1 MPGLSRSLLIS
12 LGVTLLTFLSIAGWY
27 WIQFKRPS
35 EESLFSL
42 RRVMPV
48 VEKLLENHDEAKA
61 SSLLDRLPLRVV
73 VTDNGLQAQASN
85 LAGPLKYRL
94 EAGQQAVRTGV
105 LTRWLGSPNGQ
116 LLFYYELPNEWLD
129 AQLLFPLMLALLL
142 GALAGISDFL
152 QGKRQ
157 VDQTEALLMLSHL
170 PGVSH
175 ASAAE
180 AEEKTEHTARVLA
193 LEAQNR
199 SLQAALTQAR
209 RWVLAAPDEDVRKLQ
224 QQLRQS
230 EISLGE
236 RELRL
241 QALLSSE
248 QKLQE
253 QKAESE
259 TKARSW
265 EERALERGAEARSL
279 RQRHQQQ
286 EEEITRLHQDAQR
299 QARDLE
305 SARQRLHELSGQ
317 SAQLHEAWQEITAL
331 RANQLELLQREESW
345 GKEKQRVLAL
355 LHEKEE
361 SLEQARDRLKAA
373 RQKIHELSVAYKKQ
387 LEVSHHL
394 PADLEDARTVIG
406 SLIDEKDRV
415 ERENV
420 ELSIELAD
428 KSSET
433 ARLRKEL
440 EVRAQRLE
448 EAQHLLEE
456 LSEALRQHE
465 RELGLLSETLTDKL
479 GDLDRIRDL
488 HDEKARVLEITTQE
502 RDFLRTRVAD
512 LQTEADLLRDEKRLL
527 REAKLQLETQ
537 LASIDIAA
545 YQLEIEQL
553 RQSMQLMAQQLQR
566 RTQTAETLR
575 TKLKEGEELYNRLK
589 RHSDA
594 QQQDVRRLQ
603 QEIAMYQSELGL
615 LQKKLEQADH
625 VDLASFYQA

>member
-12 LGVTLLTFLSIAGWY
+12 LGVALVTFLSIAGWY

-48 VEKLLENHDEAKA
+48 VEKLLENHEDAKA

-85 LAGPLKYRL
+85 LGGPLKSRL

-116 LLFYYELPNEWLD
+116 LLFYYELPNDWLD
-129 AQLLFPLMLALLL
+129 AQLLFPLTLALLL

-152 QGKRQ
+152 QGQRQ

-175 ASAAE
+175 AAAAE
-180 AEEKTEHTARVLA
+180 AEEKTEHTTRIHE

-236 RELRL
+236 RELRV

-253 QKAESE
+253 QKTELE

-265 EERALERGAEARSL
+265 EDRALERGAEARSL
-279 RQRHQQQ
+279 RQQHQQQ

-317 SAQLHEAWQEITAL
+317 SSQLHEAWQEITAL

-361 SLEQARDRLKAA
+361 SLEQSRDRLKAA

-394 PADLEDARTVIG
+394 PADLDDARTVIG

-415 ERENV
+415 EHENV

-428 KSSET
+428 KTSET

-512 LQTEADLLRDEKRLL
+512 LQTEADLLRDEKLLL
-527 REAKLQLETQ
+527 REAKLQLEAQ
-537 LASIDIAA
+537 LASIDVAA

-553 RQSMQLMAQQLQR
+553 RQSMQLMGQQLQR
-566 RTQTAETLR
+566 RTQTAETLK

-589 RHSDA
+589 RHSDT

-603 QEIAMYQSELGL
+603 QEIAMYQSELNL
-615 LQKKLEQADH
+615 LQKKLEQADR